1 MPNYTPPLD
10 EVLFTLREVTAYPEL
25 NSLENFSHVSE
36 DLVEAILNEA
46 GKLASGPI
54 AEINHSGD
62 KEGSI
67 IENGSVKTPMGF
79 KDAYKK
85 FVDGGWNG
93 ISFPENIGGQNMPFS
108 LGLSVNEFFTSAN
121 MAFSLCPLLTS
132 GAVEALSAHAS
143 DELKNKYLLKL
154 VSGEWTGTMNLTE
167 PQAGSDVGSLTTKAI
182 PNPDGTYNIFGTKIY
197 ITYGDH
203 DLSENIIH
211 LVLARTPDSPA
222 GTKGISLFLVPKFIV
237 NEQGALI
244 EKNDL
249 RCSSLEKKLGIHA
262 SPTAVMLYGEKVGAK
277 GWLVGEINQG
287 MRCMFTMMN
296 HARIDVGVQG
306 LSIAERSYQQALDFA
321 FSRKQGKKMGVKSKE
336 AVSIIEHPDVK
347 RMILDMKSKIDAM
360 RGLILTT
367 GVYCDL
373 GKHHSDEQKR
383 NLYNELVDLLT
394 PIVKSWC
401 TDIGFDSASIGL
413 QVHGGMGFIEET
425 GAAQFLRDSRI
436 APIYEGTNGI
446 QALDLVF
453 RKLNQ
458 SGGLAVKYLFNDI
471 KKLILDLDSIEN
483 EDFLIIANLLQQS
496 LDAIE
501 KSTDWINSKITEDYD
516 AAASNASLFLDSF
529 GVLLGGYY
537 LSKAALVSYKKIEE
551 EKANSSFYINKI
563 LIARFFSEQNLPKVI
578 NSFISIKA
586 GSTALNSVDF
596 KNFGG

>member
-10 EVLFTLREVTAYPEL
+10 EILFTLREVTNYPEL
-25 NSLENFSHVSE
+25 NSLDNFSHVSE

-67 IENGSVKTPMGF
+67 IEDGLVKTPLGF
-79 KDAYKK
+79 KEAYKK

-93 ISFPENIGGQNMPFS
+93 ISFPESIGGQNMPFS
-108 LGLSVNEFFTSAN
+108 LGLSVSEFFTSAN

-167 PQAGSDVGSLTTKAI
+167 PQAGSDVGALTTKAV
-182 PNPDGTYNIFGTKIY
+182 PNNDGSYNIYGTKIY

-211 LVLARTPDSPA
+211 LVLARTPDSPS

-237 NEQGALI
+237 NEEGDLG
-244 EKNDL
+244 ERNDI

-262 SPTAVMLYGEKVGAK
+262 SPTAVMLYGEKVGAR

-296 HARIDVGVQG
+296 HARIDVGLQG
-306 LSIAERSYQQALDFA
+306 LSISERSYQQALDFS
-321 FSRKQGKKMGVKSKE
+321 FSRKQGKSTSIKSKE

-360 RGLILTT
+360 RGLILST
-367 GVYCDL
+367 GVFCDL
-373 GKHHSDEQKR
+373 GKHHDDEQKR

-401 TDIGFDSASIGL
+401 TDVGFNSASVGL
-413 QVHGGMGFIEET
+413 QVHGGMGFVEET
-425 GAAQFLRDSRI
+425 GAAQYLRDSRI

-458 SGGLAVKYLFNDI
+458 SGGLAVNYLLNEI
-471 KKLILDLDSIEN
+471 KKLILELASIEN
-483 EDFLIIANLLQQS
+483 EDFVVISDLLQKS

-501 KSTDWINSKITEDYD
+501 KSTDWISSKANQDYD
-516 AAASNASLFLDSF
+516 AAASNASLFLESF
-529 GVLLGGYY
+529 GILLGGYY
-537 LSKAALVSYKKIEE
+537 LSKAALVSYKKIEQ
-551 EKANSSFYINKI
+551 EKINSSFYKNKI
-563 LIARFFSEQNLPKVI
+563 LIARFFSEQNLPKVMNLLI
-578 NSFISIKA
+578 TIKS
-586 GSTALNSVDF
+586 GSTALNSIDF
-596 KNFGG
+596 KSFGG